1 MNMKSASS
9 ATLAVLAASLLALA
23 ACSREA
29 DRASRAD
36 AGATTSSDAGTRVSR
51 ANDAASEDRASR
63 GDSSRGDS
71 GARSADRDAE
81 VRKAGDGKPM
91 WASSRQRAGEENA
104 QRQFERNGADFS
116 AVSLDA
122 YVKKAHDFVDAPP
135 KGALT
140 VARRNGDVLYYDPKA
155 NVFAVADR
163 EGAPRTMFKP
173 RDGMSY
179 WLEQKQSAAS
189 GSRRR
194 DSTRYAAQ
202 GDRAGGGSSSDDGGE
217 G

>member
-9 ATLAVLAASLLALA
+9 ATLAVFAASLLALA

-36 AGATTSSDAGTRVSR
+36 AGATTSSDVGARVSR
-51 ANDAASEDRASR
+51 ATDTASDDRASR
-63 GDSSRGDS
+63 GDSA
-71 GARSADRDAE
+71 ARSADRDAE

-116 AVSLDA
+116 AASLDA

-135 KGALT
+135 KGAQT

-155 NVFAVADR
+155 NIFAVADR
-163 EGAPRTMFKP
+163 EGAPRTMFRP

-189 GSRRR
+189 SSRRR
-194 DSTRYAAQ
+194 ESTRYAAQ
-202 GDRAGGGSSSDDGGE
+202 GDRGGGSSSDDGGE